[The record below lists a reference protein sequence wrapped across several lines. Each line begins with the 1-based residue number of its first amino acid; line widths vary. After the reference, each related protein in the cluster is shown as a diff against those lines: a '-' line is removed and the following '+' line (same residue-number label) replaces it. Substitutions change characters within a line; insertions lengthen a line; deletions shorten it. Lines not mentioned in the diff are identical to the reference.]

1 MKRIGGGVAC
11 DDANTAIKHCHQ
23 ICLVCPGIIK
33 TGLHIFQV
41 DSYLRNNGLATV
53 SKLAFCSRAST
64 STNHGYL
71 QEDYREAMVK
81 ADWRTSRRIFRWL
94 EPPEHYPS
102 SQRKKRSRPSFNGK
116 EADNPVYHSTMAV
129 LLAGQVIHRL
139 LRGRWGQRQIMD
151 HLMCA
156 GPRCLAPV
164 VVTNVCAGII
174 FAIQTAREMARFGA
188 VSSLGSA
195 FAAAYCRELAPLL
208 TAGVLA
214 CQVGSAFAAE
224 IASMKLTQQ
233 IDALKM
239 LRTDPID
246 YLVMPRVLACAIM
259 LPVLTILALFCGVF
273 SGGLLTTHAYELTM
287 DTFLSG
293 VRSYLSVSDVMVV
306 IGKSALFGWVIAV
319 ASCSRGLTAALN
331 GKGVGQSATSA
342 VVTAWIALFLIDL
355 VISCLSLLS
364 VVS

>member
-1 MKRIGGGVAC
+1 
-11 DDANTAIKHCHQ
+11 
-23 ICLVCPGIIK
+23 
-33 TGLHIFQV
+33 
-41 DSYLRNNGLATV
+41 
-53 SKLAFCSRAST
+53 
-64 STNHGYL
+64 
-71 QEDYREAMVK
+71 MVK
-81 ADWRTSRRIFRWL
+81 ADWRLRHRVSQLIAPPSIPAHRARRRSRRQSDR
-94 EPPEHYPS
+94 
-102 SQRKKRSRPSFNGK
+102 
-116 EADNPVYHSTMAV
+116 EADNPVYHSTMAF
-129 LLAGQVIHRL
+129 LLAGQVMHRL

-164 VVTNVCAGII
+164 VVTNICAGII

-208 TAGVLA
+208 TAGVLS

-246 YLVMPRVLACAIM
+246 YLVMPRVLACSIM
-259 LPVLTILALFCGVF
+259 LPVLTILALFCGVV
-273 SGGLLTTHAYELTM
+273 SGGLLTTQTYELTM
-287 DTFLSG
+287 ATFLDG
-293 VRSYLSVSDVMVV
+293 VRGYLTVPDVMMVMT
-306 IGKSALFGWVIAV
+306 KAALFGFVIAV
-319 ASCSRGLTAALN
+319 ASCSRGLTASLN
-331 GKGVGQSATSA
+331 GKGVGQAATSA
-342 VVTAWIALFLIDL
+342 VVAAWIALFLIDL

-364 VVS
+364 LVH

>member
-1 MKRIGGGVAC
+1 
-11 DDANTAIKHCHQ
+11 
-23 ICLVCPGIIK
+23 
-33 TGLHIFQV
+33 
-41 DSYLRNNGLATV
+41 
-53 SKLAFCSRAST
+53 
-64 STNHGYL
+64 
-71 QEDYREAMVK
+71 MVK
-81 ADWRTSRRIFRWL
+81 ADWRVSRRISQL
-94 EPPEHYPS
+94 ISQPLPPKVSPM
-102 SQRKKRSRPSFNGK
+102 RAPRRRGGP
-116 EADNPVYHSTMAV
+116 EADNLVYHSAMAF
-129 LLAGQVIHRL
+129 LLAGQVIHRF

-208 TAGVLA
+208 TAGVLS

-224 IASMKLTQQ
+224 IATMKLTQQ
-233 IDALKM
+233 LDALKM

-246 YLVMPRVLACAIM
+246 YLVMPRVIACAIM
-259 LPVLTILALFCGVF
+259 LPVLTILALFCGVV
-273 SGGLLTTHAYELTM
+273 SGGLLTSYTYDLSM

-293 VRSYLSVSDVMVV
+293 VRSYLTVSDILTV
-306 IGKSALFGWVIAV
+306 IGKAALFGGVIAI

-331 GKGVGQSATSA
+331 GKGVGQAATSA
-342 VVTAWIALFLIDL
+342 VVTAWIALFIIDL
-355 VISCLSLLS
+355 TLSCLGLVTLLH
-364 VVS
+364 

>member
-1 MKRIGGGVAC
+1 
-11 DDANTAIKHCHQ
+11 
-23 ICLVCPGIIK
+23 
-33 TGLHIFQV
+33 
-41 DSYLRNNGLATV
+41 
-53 SKLAFCSRAST
+53 
-64 STNHGYL
+64 
-71 QEDYREAMVK
+71 MVK
-81 ADWRTSRRIFRWL
+81 ADWKRSRRILRFI
-94 EPPEHYPS
+94 EPSLPQSAVRRRPTSPS
-102 SQRKKRSRPSFNGK
+102 SGR
-116 EADNPVYHSTMAV
+116 EADNPVYHCAMAL

-151 HLMCA
+151 QLMSA

-164 VVTNVCAGII
+164 VVTNICAGII

-188 VSSLGSA
+188 VSSLGGA

-224 IASMKLTQQ
+224 IATMKLTQQ

-259 LPVLTILALFCGVF
+259 LPVLTILALFCGVV
-273 SGGLLTTHAYELTM
+273 SGGLVTTQTYELSMT
-287 DTFLSG
+287 TFLDG
-293 VRSYLSVSDVMVV
+293 VRSYLSVSDVLLVLL
-306 IGKSALFGWVIAV
+306 KATLFGWVIAV
-319 ASCSRGLTAALN
+319 TSCSRGLTAALN

-342 VVTAWIALFLIDL
+342 VVTAWISLFLIDL
-355 VISCLSLLS
+355 VISCLALIPLLH
-364 VVS
+364 